1 MEGPVDEMR
10 PKMMAWAGALE
21 LQETTVSVEIE
32 DHRADGA
39 AESPNLVSSH
49 PPSSAPT
56 EREFHPVVNVGSAC

>member
-21 LQETTVSVEIE
+21 LQETTVSVEI
-32 DHRADGA
+32 DDPPADGA
-39 AESPNLVSSH
+39 AESPTLVSSH